1 MPYDGIGYEGDIENQ
16 EDFRNPRK
24 RRLAMKKQNYLIP
37 IGLMLFALFF
47 GAGNLIFPIFMGQNA
62 GIDTIPA
69 IIGFLLTGVGFPILA
84 VAAIGY
90 SGHDLEKLTS
100 RIHPGYAIFYTVAL
114 YLTIGPAFAI
124 PRTATTSFE
133 IGIAPFFSPDMKQTA
148 LYGFAFLFFLVSWW
162 LSSTPSK
169 LVSRIGKVI
178 TPALLLFL
186 AILFLSAT
194 LAPMGSWQEAT
205 PSYQPSMKALT
216 QGFLDGY
223 NTMDAL
229 AGFVFGI
236 IVVNAVRQ
244 YGAKNNAEV
253 ASDTLKSGVIAGL
266 CLAVIYVFLACIG
279 ASSVSE
285 MGIKE
290 NGADVLV
297 AVAIHYF
304 GNYGRILM
312 GLIVLLACLTTSV
325 GLITACGEYFKKLI
339 PVLSYKLWVI
349 IFSAVSFI
357 IALFGLT
364 TIISAAIPVLMFLY
378 PLTISLIFLTF
389 GNSLFG
395 GARSVYVCA
404 TLFTLIPALYDGIHT
419 AGIALPAAD
428 AFMASIPLSHYGL
441 GWICFFIVG
450 SLVGAIIH
458 KIK

>member
-47 GAGNLIFPIFMGQNA
+47 GAGNLIFPIFMGQNS

-148 LYGFAFLFFLVSWW
+148 LYGFSFLFFLVSWW

-169 LVSRIGKVI
+169 LVSRLGKVI
-178 TPALLLFL
+178 TPALLPLL
-186 AILFLSAT
+186 TILFLSAT
-194 LAPMGSWQEAT
+194 LAPIGSC
-205 PSYQPSMKALT
+205 
-216 QGFLDGY
+216 
-223 NTMDAL
+223 
-229 AGFVFGI
+229 FVFGI

-244 YGAKNNAEV
+244 YGAKSNSEV
-253 ASDTLKSGVIAGL
+253 ASDTLKSGIIAGL

>member
-1 MPYDGIGYEGDIENQ
+1 M
-16 EDFRNPRK
+16 K
-24 RRLAMKKQNYLIP
+24 RQNYLIP

-62 GIDTIPA
+62 GLDTIPA
-69 IIGFLLTGVGFPILA
+69 VIGFLLTGVGFPILA

-90 SGHDLEKLTS
+90 SGHDLEALTS

-133 IGIAPFFSPDMKQTA
+133 IGIAPFFSADMKETA

-162 LSSTPSK
+162 LSSNPSK
-169 LVSRIGKVI
+169 LVSRIGKII

-186 AILFLSAT
+186 AILFISAALS
-194 LAPMGSWQEAT
+194 PIGSWRAASS
-205 PSYQPSMKALT
+205 SYQPTLKALT

-236 IVVNAVRQ
+236 IVVHAVRQ
-244 YGAKNNAEV
+244 YGATSNEEV
-253 ASDTLKSGVIAGL
+253 AGDTLKSGIIAGL
-266 CLAVIYVFLACIG
+266 CLAIIYVFLACIG

-285 MGIKE
+285 LGHCE
-290 NGADVLV
+290 NGADILV
-297 AVAIHYF
+297 GVAIHYF
-304 GNYGRILM
+304 GVYGRVLM

-325 GLITACGEYFKKLI
+325 GLITACGEYFNQLL
-339 PVLSYKLWVI
+339 PQLSYKNWVTL
-349 IFSAVSFI
+349 FSVISFI
-357 IALFGLT
+357 IALCGLT
-364 TIISAAIPVLMFLY
+364 TIIAAAVPVLMFLY

-389 GNSLFG
+389 SDRLYG

-404 TLFTLIPALYDGIHT
+404 TLLTLIPALYDGCHA
-419 AGIALPAAD
+419 AGLSMPAAD
-428 AFMASIPLSHYGL
+428 AFMTAVPLSHYGL
-441 GWICFFIVG
+441 GWICFF
-450 SLVGAIIH
+450 LVGMILGMVITKVRAR
-458 KIK
+458 

>member
-1 MPYDGIGYEGDIENQ
+1 MQ
-16 EDFRNPRK
+16 
-24 RRLAMKKQNYLIP
+24 KKQNYLIP

-62 GIDTIPA
+62 GLDTIPA
-69 IIGFLLTGVGFPILA
+69 VIGFLLTGVGFPILA

-90 SGHDLEKLTS
+90 SGRDLEALTS

-133 IGIAPFFSPDMKQTA
+133 IGIAPFFAPEMKETA

-162 LSSTPSK
+162 LSSNPSK
-169 LVSRIGKVI
+169 LVARIGKVI

-186 AILFLSAT
+186 AILFISAT
-194 LAPMGSWQEAT
+194 LSPIGSWQESTA
-205 PSYQPSMKALT
+205 SYQPSLKALT

-244 YGAKNNAEV
+244 YGAKSNEEV
-253 ASDTLKSGVIAGL
+253 ATDTLKSGIIAGL
-266 CLAVIYVFLACIG
+266 CLAIIYVFLACIG

-285 MGIKE
+285 MGIRE

-304 GNYGRILM
+304 GAYGRLLM

-325 GLITACGEYFKKLI
+325 GLITACGEYFNKLL
-339 PVLSYKLWVI
+339 PKLSYKMWATLFSVI
-349 IFSAVSFI
+349 SFI
-357 IALFGLT
+357 IALCGLT
-364 TIISAAIPVLMFLY
+364 TIIAAAVPVLMFLY

-389 GNSLFG
+389 GNSLYH

-404 TLFTLIPALYDGIHT
+404 TLLTLIPALYDGCHT
-419 AGIALPAAD
+419 AGLSMPAID
-428 AFMASIPLSHYGL
+428 AFMSAVPLSHYGL
-441 GWICFFIVG
+441 GWICFFAVG
-450 SLVGAIIH
+450 GVLGMMVS
-458 KIK
+458 KIRN